1 LALPAEW
8 VPGPLKE
15 FHWTALLQARAIENT
30 AYVVAAGQNAPTGVG
45 RSAIIDPMGIAV
57 ATIGEETGIAQ
68 AQLHQNVSI
77 ACVPQTRH
85 WPCDGLA
92 FHHINNCWSA
102 SGDECLVENTPVPQ
116 YRMGLETYIC
126 AT

>member
-1 LALPAEW
+1 VPRRGLQPDKMHQRMWHEAPESTRWVLPW
-8 VPGPLKE
+8 QLSVKKLVLLK
-15 FHWTALLQARAIENT
+15 HSYI
-30 AYVVAAGQNAPTGVG
+30 
-45 RSAIIDPMGIAV
+45 
-57 ATIGEETGIAQ
+57 
-68 AQLHQNVSI
+68 QNVSI

-116 YRMGLETYIC
+116 YRMALETYFFARKGKTIFRRNV
-126 AT
+126 AQSGPLKA